1 MTRIISLSIIVVLI
15 FCQKRNSIFVEFEVD
30 DKKIQMIDNFE
41 MHIVLNGNSK
51 KVTVAGNSVELP
63 DIDESMYPVCDVIF
77 EHDFYRLEF
86 KKVST
91 KQLKWSQD
99 ITWAF
104 RVDNPPFYENYEG
117 VDWSKVKKIHYW
129 SFKPHEVG
137 EGYELIEPVF

>member
-91 KQLKWSQD
+91 S
-99 ITWAF
+99 
-104 RVDNPPFYENYEG
+104 N
-117 VDWSKVKKIHYW
+117 
-129 SFKPHEVG
+129 
-137 EGYELIEPVF
+137 